1 MVLTRKEIVSVL
13 ILCLLLVHSG
23 PVTYVL
29 GNDDDCWIESPSFA
43 WCKTAKC
50 RTHCRDHGFVD
61 GRCDWSFPN
70 LGVCECRY
78 PNCNRRV
85 AAPAAAP
92 DPSRD

>member
-1 MVLTRKEIVSVL
+1 MGLTRKSMVSNL

-23 PVTYVL
+23 KKHVPFL
-29 GNDDDCWIESPSFA
+29 
-43 WCKTAKC
+43 CKHTAKC
-50 RTHCRDHGFVD
+50 RGHCRDRGFVD

-78 PNCNRRV
+78 PNCKHRV
-85 AAPAAAP
+85 AAAGP